1 MFQPGFEV
9 STLSL
14 LKPDE
19 MVDSVYEIDLK
30 RLKELGICGI
40 ITDLD
45 NTLVAWRSC
54 EVTDILAQWVQNVRA
69 AGLKIAVVSNNSS
82 ARVQELANKLGVAY
96 VAKAI
101 KPRRKAFRKIA
112 DEFKLTPEKVAVV
125 GDQLFTD
132 ILGGN
137 RSGMYT
143 ILVTPISKQ
152 EFIGTKI
159 VRCFERFFV
168 NRTKKA

>member
-1 MFQPGFEV
+1 MRA
-9 STLSL
+9 LNL

-19 MVDSVYEIDLK
+19 MVDSVYEIDLQH
-30 RLKELGICGI
+30 LKKMGIRGI

-45 NTLVAWRSC
+45 NTLVAWHSS
-54 EVTDILAQWVQNVRA
+54 EITDILTQWVQNVRA

-101 KPRRKAFRKIA
+101 KPRRRAFRQIA
-112 DEFKLTPEKVAVV
+112 KEFQLSPDKVAVV

-143 ILVTPISKQ
+143 ILVAPISKH

-159 VRCFERFFV
+159 ARCFERFFIKRP
-168 NRTKKA
+168 NKA